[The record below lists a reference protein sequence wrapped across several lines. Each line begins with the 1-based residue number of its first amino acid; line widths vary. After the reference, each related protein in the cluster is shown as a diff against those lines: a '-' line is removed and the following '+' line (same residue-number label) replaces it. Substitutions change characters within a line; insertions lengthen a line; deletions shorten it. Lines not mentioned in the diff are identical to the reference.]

1 MYNTATY
8 MYIVVPMYEYKAC
21 VYFVLDQSRGEGE
34 GEGGKAVLG
43 LMRKKR

>member
-21 VYFVLDQSRGEGE
+21 VYFVLDQSP
-34 GEGGKAVLG
+34 GKAVLG